1 MARDCLDHGKERSL
15 TPEGY
20 ALVSKPGVRSRCV
33 RLHRLVYCKAHGL
46 ALADISGKAVRHTC
60 DNPRCINPEHLLL
73 GTWADNNRDRAERG
87 RSAKKV
93 PTRHKL
99 TKQQALVIQSR
110 YTPHRCRVNGVSAL
124 AREFCVDTNV
134 IYRVVKGVHACLE

>member
-33 RLHRLVYCKAHGL
+33 R
-46 ALADISGKAVRHTC
+46 HTC

-73 GTWADNNRDRAERG
+73 GTWADNNRDRAERV